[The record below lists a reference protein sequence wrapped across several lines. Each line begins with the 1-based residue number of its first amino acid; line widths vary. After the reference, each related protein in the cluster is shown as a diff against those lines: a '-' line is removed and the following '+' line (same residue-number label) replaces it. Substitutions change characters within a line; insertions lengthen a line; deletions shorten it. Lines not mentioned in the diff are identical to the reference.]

1 MIWGNK
7 YYVSRIL
14 KLPATPRYQRQIA
27 RQSLEELAGTD
38 DLSEIEKME
47 RFIRKAVDDQGYSQS
62 EVARF
67 LGINQ
72 STVSRIL
79 GGGNA

>member
-1 MIWGNK
+1 MG
-7 YYVSRIL
+7 
-14 KLPATPRYQRQIA
+14 
-27 RQSLEELAGTD
+27 
-38 DLSEIEKME
+38 EIEKRE
-47 RFIRKAVDDQGYSQS
+47 RFIRSAVDGQGYSQS